1 MHYSAEKVIES
12 LDNTNMEM
20 SVLNVQTKYEGTK
33 LFFNLGMI
41 PLGKYSYFNDTILKV
56 NDTTL
61 KVLYRSAQSAVHG
74 RRAPPRDQPILSSLF
89 PQQAGGPR

>member
-1 MHYSAEKVIES
+1 MK
-12 LDNTNMEM
+12 
-20 SVLNVQTKYEGTK
+20 VQTKYEGAK

-41 PLGKYSYFNDTILKV
+41 PLGKYSYFNDTTLKVYDTTLKVLNTTLKV

-61 KVLYRSAQSAVHG
+61 KVLYRSAQSAPRG
-74 RRAPPRDQPILSSLF
+74 RRAPPRDQPILSSLS